1 MVIRR
6 DNTHIAVVK
15 DDTMLKAGSNIN
27 EGAIFGI
34 VGILNVDGNNYLGV
48 INEIAKVGQINR
60 ANINKITAVKLLPF
74 TVSPFFS
81 QVCL

>member
-1 MVIRR
+1 
-6 DNTHIAVVK
+6 
-15 DDTMLKAGSNIN
+15 MLKAGSNIN

-74 TVSPFFS
+74 RVSPSLFS
-81 QVCL
+81 SLSLMPMFVQPGLVVSPQVY